1 MDKKRNITVCVAWPY
16 ANNNLHIGHVSSLLA
31 GDLLARYHRMKG
43 DDVLMVGG
51 TDSHGTK
58 PSIRAKQEGVTPKE
72 IVDRYHENFKEKI
85 GRAHV

>member
-43 DDVLMVGG
+43 DNVLMVGG
-51 TDSHGTK
+51 TDSWYK
-58 PSIRAKQEGVTPKE
+58 AKHTRQTRGCYAK
-72 IVDRYHENFKEKI
+72 RNC
-85 GRAHV
+85 